1 METAF
6 VSMRLSCSLVT
17 GGGGGHG
24 VAMGWRVGNRG
35 WKERGM
41 EQEKKGEKEVK
52 ERKLGVEIQRRS
64 FSVLWSSWW
73 KLLLSLPNVSKFSF

>member
-17 GGGGGHG
+17 GGGGEHG

-35 WKERGM
+35 GKREGWSKRR
-41 EQEKKGEKEVK
+41 K
-52 ERKLGVEIQRRS
+52 ERKR
-64 FSVLWSSWW
+64 
-73 KLLLSLPNVSKFSF
+73 